1 MLVAL
6 AFTLL
11 TQRSDDIAEST
22 QALVDALRL
31 LQSVLITRGAALLEP
46 LAARE
51 IDEVQAALT
60 RLARERIFAADA

>member
-11 TQRSDDIAEST
+11 AQRGNNIAKST

-46 LAARE
+46 LATRE
-51 IDEVQAALT
+51 IDEVQTALA
-60 RLARERIFAADA
+60 RLACERIFASYA

>member
-11 TQRSDDIAEST
+11 AQRSDNIAKST

-31 LQSVLITRGAALLEP
+31 LQSVLIARGAALLEP
-46 LAARE
+46 LTTRE
-51 IDEVQAALT
+51 IDEVQAALA
-60 RLARERIFAADA
+60 RLARERIFTADA